1 MAKTETTAS
10 TWTVSR
16 ARPAAARIRATSA
29 DIGAVFLKRKNQG
42 KGVERIEIT
51 LGAAPACG

>member
-1 MAKTETTAS
+1 MDGFARTTYCGMHPRTIAE
-10 TWTVSR
+10 
-16 ARPAAARIRATSA
+16 
-29 DIGAVFLKRKNQG
+29 IGAVFLKRKNQG